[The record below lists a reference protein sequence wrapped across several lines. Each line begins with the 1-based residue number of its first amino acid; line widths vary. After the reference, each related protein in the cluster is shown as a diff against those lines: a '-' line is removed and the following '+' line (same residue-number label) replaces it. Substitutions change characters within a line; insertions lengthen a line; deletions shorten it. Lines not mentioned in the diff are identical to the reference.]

1 MKRIKWTPVLL
12 LFPISIIIFIIDM
25 RSEAWTPFSLFF
37 IIGFILMMCL
47 LLLIDRFFIIWF
59 CGWFILIYKIIQKL
73 GKFIFQT
80 CVFVI
85 FLFLRRHIR
94 SQKGIKRII
103 ITHGLSPFSEQ
114 FSKSPAGH
122 FRQR

>member
-25 RSEAWTPFSLFF
+25 RSEVWTPFSLFF

-59 CGWFILIYKIIQKL
+59 KQKSVWIVEIVLIILVLIY
-73 GKFIFQT
+73 
-80 CVFVI
+80 VFKEST
-85 FLFLRRHIR
+85 LF
-94 SQKGIKRII
+94 
-103 ITHGLSPFSEQ
+103 
-114 FSKSPAGH
+114 
-122 FRQR
+122 

>member
-12 LFPISIIIFIIDM
+12 LCPISIIIFIIDM

-59 CGWFILIYKIIQKL
+59 KQKSVWIVEIVLIILVLIY
-73 GKFIFQT
+73 
-80 CVFVI
+80 VFKEST
-85 FLFLRRHIR
+85 LF
-94 SQKGIKRII
+94 
-103 ITHGLSPFSEQ
+103 
-114 FSKSPAGH
+114 
-122 FRQR
+122 

>member
-59 CGWFILIYKIIQKL
+59 KQSYVWIVEIVLIILVLIY
-73 GKFIFQT
+73 
-80 CVFVI
+80 VFKEST
-85 FLFLRRHIR
+85 LF
-94 SQKGIKRII
+94 
-103 ITHGLSPFSEQ
+103 
-114 FSKSPAGH
+114 
-122 FRQR
+122 

>member
-59 CGWFILIYKIIQKL
+59 KQKSVWIVEIVLIILVIIY
-73 GKFIFQT
+73 
-80 CVFVI
+80 VFKEST
-85 FLFLRRHIR
+85 LF
-94 SQKGIKRII
+94 
-103 ITHGLSPFSEQ
+103 
-114 FSKSPAGH
+114 
-122 FRQR
+122 

>member
-59 CGWFILIYKIIQKL
+59 KQKSVWIVEIVLIILVLIYGFKES
-73 GKFIFQT
+73 T
-80 CVFVI
+80 
-85 FLFLRRHIR
+85 LF
-94 SQKGIKRII
+94 
-103 ITHGLSPFSEQ
+103 
-114 FSKSPAGH
+114 
-122 FRQR
+122 

>member
-12 LFPISIIIFIIDM
+12 LFPISIIDM

-59 CGWFILIYKIIQKL
+59 KQKSVWIVEIVLIILVLIY
-73 GKFIFQT
+73 
-80 CVFVI
+80 VFKEST
-85 FLFLRRHIR
+85 LF
-94 SQKGIKRII
+94 
-103 ITHGLSPFSEQ
+103 
-114 FSKSPAGH
+114 
-122 FRQR
+122 

>member
-59 CGWFILIYKIIQKL
+59 KQKSVWIVEIVLIILVLIYVFKESTFILMYRL
-73 GKFIFQT
+73 
-80 CVFVI
+80 
-85 FLFLRRHIR
+85 LF
-94 SQKGIKRII
+94 
-103 ITHGLSPFSEQ
+103 
-114 FSKSPAGH
+114 
-122 FRQR
+122 

>member
-1 MKRIKWTPVLL
+1 MKRIKWSPVLL

-59 CGWFILIYKIIQKL
+59 KQKSVWIVEIVLIILVLIY
-73 GKFIFQT
+73 
-80 CVFVI
+80 VFKEST
-85 FLFLRRHIR
+85 LF
-94 SQKGIKRII
+94 
-103 ITHGLSPFSEQ
+103 
-114 FSKSPAGH
+114 
-122 FRQR
+122 

>member
-37 IIGFILMMCL
+37 IIGFIFMMCL

-59 CGWFILIYKIIQKL
+59 KQKSVWIVEIVLIILVLIY
-73 GKFIFQT
+73 
-80 CVFVI
+80 VFKEST
-85 FLFLRRHIR
+85 LF
-94 SQKGIKRII
+94 
-103 ITHGLSPFSEQ
+103 
-114 FSKSPAGH
+114 
-122 FRQR
+122 

>member
-47 LLLIDRFFIIWF
+47 LLLIYRFFIIWF
-59 CGWFILIYKIIQKL
+59 KQKSVWIVEIVLIILVLIY
-73 GKFIFQT
+73 
-80 CVFVI
+80 VFKEST
-85 FLFLRRHIR
+85 LF
-94 SQKGIKRII
+94 
-103 ITHGLSPFSEQ
+103 
-114 FSKSPAGH
+114 
-122 FRQR
+122 

>member
-37 IIGFILMMCL
+37 IIGCILMMCL

-59 CGWFILIYKIIQKL
+59 KQKSVWIVEIVLIILVLIY
-73 GKFIFQT
+73 
-80 CVFVI
+80 VFKEST
-85 FLFLRRHIR
+85 LF
-94 SQKGIKRII
+94 
-103 ITHGLSPFSEQ
+103 
-114 FSKSPAGH
+114 
-122 FRQR
+122 

>member
-47 LLLIDRFFIIWF
+47 LLLIDRFFIICFKQISVW
-59 CGWFILIYKIIQKL
+59 IVEIVLIILVLIY
-73 GKFIFQT
+73 
-80 CVFVI
+80 VFKEST
-85 FLFLRRHIR
+85 LF
-94 SQKGIKRII
+94 
-103 ITHGLSPFSEQ
+103 
-114 FSKSPAGH
+114 
-122 FRQR
+122 

>member
-59 CGWFILIYKIIQKL
+59 KQKSVWIVEIVLIILVLVY
-73 GKFIFQT
+73 
-80 CVFVI
+80 VFKEST
-85 FLFLRRHIR
+85 LF
-94 SQKGIKRII
+94 
-103 ITHGLSPFSEQ
+103 
-114 FSKSPAGH
+114 
-122 FRQR
+122 

>member
-37 IIGFILMMCL
+37 IIGFILMKCL

-59 CGWFILIYKIIQKL
+59 KQKSVWIVEIVLIILVLIY
-73 GKFIFQT
+73 
-80 CVFVI
+80 VFKEST
-85 FLFLRRHIR
+85 LF
-94 SQKGIKRII
+94 
-103 ITHGLSPFSEQ
+103 
-114 FSKSPAGH
+114 
-122 FRQR
+122 

>member
-47 LLLIDRFFIIWF
+47 LLIDRFFIIWF
-59 CGWFILIYKIIQKL
+59 KQKSVWIVEIVLIILVLIY
-73 GKFIFQT
+73 
-80 CVFVI
+80 VFKEST
-85 FLFLRRHIR
+85 LF
-94 SQKGIKRII
+94 
-103 ITHGLSPFSEQ
+103 
-114 FSKSPAGH
+114 
-122 FRQR
+122 

>member
-1 MKRIKWTPVLL
+1 MKRIKCTPVLL

-59 CGWFILIYKIIQKL
+59 KQKSVWIVEIVLIILVLIY
-73 GKFIFQT
+73 
-80 CVFVI
+80 VFKEST
-85 FLFLRRHIR
+85 LF
-94 SQKGIKRII
+94 
-103 ITHGLSPFSEQ
+103 
-114 FSKSPAGH
+114 
-122 FRQR
+122 

>member
-59 CGWFILIYKIIQKL
+59 KQKSVWIVEIVLILVLIY
-73 GKFIFQT
+73 
-80 CVFVI
+80 VFKEST
-85 FLFLRRHIR
+85 LF
-94 SQKGIKRII
+94 
-103 ITHGLSPFSEQ
+103 
-114 FSKSPAGH
+114 
-122 FRQR
+122 

>member
-59 CGWFILIYKIIQKL
+59 KQKSVWIVEKVLIILVLIY
-73 GKFIFQT
+73 
-80 CVFVI
+80 VFKEST
-85 FLFLRRHIR
+85 LF
-94 SQKGIKRII
+94 
-103 ITHGLSPFSEQ
+103 
-114 FSKSPAGH
+114 
-122 FRQR
+122 

>member
-59 CGWFILIYKIIQKL
+59 KQKSVCIVEIVLIILVLIY
-73 GKFIFQT
+73 
-80 CVFVI
+80 VFKEST
-85 FLFLRRHIR
+85 LF
-94 SQKGIKRII
+94 
-103 ITHGLSPFSEQ
+103 
-114 FSKSPAGH
+114 
-122 FRQR
+122 

>member
-25 RSEAWTPFSLFF
+25 RAEALTPFSLFF

-59 CGWFILIYKIIQKL
+59 KQKSVWIVEIVLIILVLIY
-73 GKFIFQT
+73 
-80 CVFVI
+80 VFKEST
-85 FLFLRRHIR
+85 LF
-94 SQKGIKRII
+94 
-103 ITHGLSPFSEQ
+103 
-114 FSKSPAGH
+114 
-122 FRQR
+122 

>member
-59 CGWFILIYKIIQKL
+59 KQKSVWIVEIVLIILVLIY
-73 GKFIFQT
+73 
-80 CVFVI
+80 VFKEGT
-85 FLFLRRHIR
+85 LF
-94 SQKGIKRII
+94 
-103 ITHGLSPFSEQ
+103 
-114 FSKSPAGH
+114 
-122 FRQR
+122 

>member
-1 MKRIKWTPVLL
+1 MKRIKWTPELL

-59 CGWFILIYKIIQKL
+59 KQKSVWIVEIVLIILVLIY
-73 GKFIFQT
+73 
-80 CVFVI
+80 VFKEST
-85 FLFLRRHIR
+85 LF
-94 SQKGIKRII
+94 
-103 ITHGLSPFSEQ
+103 
-114 FSKSPAGH
+114 
-122 FRQR
+122 

>member
-1 MKRIKWTPVLL
+1 MKRIKLTPVLL

-59 CGWFILIYKIIQKL
+59 KQKSVWIVEIVLIILVLIY
-73 GKFIFQT
+73 
-80 CVFVI
+80 VFKEST
-85 FLFLRRHIR
+85 LF
-94 SQKGIKRII
+94 
-103 ITHGLSPFSEQ
+103 
-114 FSKSPAGH
+114 
-122 FRQR
+122 

>member
-12 LFPISIIIFIIDM
+12 LFPISIIIFIIDI

-59 CGWFILIYKIIQKL
+59 KQKSVWIVEIVLIILVLIY
-73 GKFIFQT
+73 
-80 CVFVI
+80 VFKEST
-85 FLFLRRHIR
+85 LF
-94 SQKGIKRII
+94 
-103 ITHGLSPFSEQ
+103 
-114 FSKSPAGH
+114 
-122 FRQR
+122 

>member
-47 LLLIDRFFIIWF
+47 LLLIDRFFMIWF
-59 CGWFILIYKIIQKL
+59 KQKSVWIVEIVLIILVLIY
-73 GKFIFQT
+73 
-80 CVFVI
+80 VFKEST
-85 FLFLRRHIR
+85 LF
-94 SQKGIKRII
+94 
-103 ITHGLSPFSEQ
+103 
-114 FSKSPAGH
+114 
-122 FRQR
+122 

>member
-59 CGWFILIYKIIQKL
+59 KQKSVWIVEIVLIILVL
-73 GKFIFQT
+73 
-80 CVFVI
+80 I
-85 FLFLRRHIR
+85 FLRKVLY
-94 SQKGIKRII
+94 SDV
-103 ITHGLSPFSEQ
+103 
-114 FSKSPAGH
+114 
-122 FRQR
+122 

>member
-1 MKRIKWTPVLL
+1 MKRIKWTPVLS

-59 CGWFILIYKIIQKL
+59 KQKSVWIVEIVLIILVLIY
-73 GKFIFQT
+73 
-80 CVFVI
+80 VFKEST
-85 FLFLRRHIR
+85 LF
-94 SQKGIKRII
+94 
-103 ITHGLSPFSEQ
+103 
-114 FSKSPAGH
+114 
-122 FRQR
+122 

>member
-59 CGWFILIYKIIQKL
+59 KQISVWIVEIVLIILVLIY
-73 GKFIFQT
+73 
-80 CVFVI
+80 VFKEST
-85 FLFLRRHIR
+85 LF
-94 SQKGIKRII
+94 
-103 ITHGLSPFSEQ
+103 
-114 FSKSPAGH
+114 
-122 FRQR
+122 

>member
-25 RSEAWTPFSLFF
+25 RSDAWTPFSLFF

-59 CGWFILIYKIIQKL
+59 KQKSVWIVEIVLIILVLIY
-73 GKFIFQT
+73 
-80 CVFVI
+80 VFKEST
-85 FLFLRRHIR
+85 LF
-94 SQKGIKRII
+94 
-103 ITHGLSPFSEQ
+103 
-114 FSKSPAGH
+114 
-122 FRQR
+122 

>member
-37 IIGFILMMCL
+37 IIGFILMMCF

-59 CGWFILIYKIIQKL
+59 KQKSVWIVEIVLIILVLIY
-73 GKFIFQT
+73 
-80 CVFVI
+80 VFKEST
-85 FLFLRRHIR
+85 LF
-94 SQKGIKRII
+94 
-103 ITHGLSPFSEQ
+103 
-114 FSKSPAGH
+114 
-122 FRQR
+122 

>member
-12 LFPISIIIFIIDM
+12 LSPISIIIFIIDM

-59 CGWFILIYKIIQKL
+59 KQKSVWIVEIVLIILVLIY
-73 GKFIFQT
+73 
-80 CVFVI
+80 VFKEST
-85 FLFLRRHIR
+85 LF
-94 SQKGIKRII
+94 
-103 ITHGLSPFSEQ
+103 
-114 FSKSPAGH
+114 
-122 FRQR
+122 

>member
-1 MKRIKWTPVLL
+1 MIRIKWTPVLL

-59 CGWFILIYKIIQKL
+59 KQKSVWIVEIVLIILVLIY
-73 GKFIFQT
+73 
-80 CVFVI
+80 VFKEST
-85 FLFLRRHIR
+85 LF
-94 SQKGIKRII
+94 
-103 ITHGLSPFSEQ
+103 
-114 FSKSPAGH
+114 
-122 FRQR
+122 

>member
-1 MKRIKWTPVLL
+1 MKRIKWTPVVL

-59 CGWFILIYKIIQKL
+59 KQKSVWIVEIVLIILVLIY
-73 GKFIFQT
+73 
-80 CVFVI
+80 VFKEST
-85 FLFLRRHIR
+85 LF
-94 SQKGIKRII
+94 
-103 ITHGLSPFSEQ
+103 
-114 FSKSPAGH
+114 
-122 FRQR
+122 

>member
-25 RSEAWTPFSLFF
+25 RSEAWTPFSLYF

-59 CGWFILIYKIIQKL
+59 KQKSVWIVEIVLIILVLIY
-73 GKFIFQT
+73 
-80 CVFVI
+80 VFKEST
-85 FLFLRRHIR
+85 LF
-94 SQKGIKRII
+94 
-103 ITHGLSPFSEQ
+103 
-114 FSKSPAGH
+114 
-122 FRQR
+122 